1 MGTVT
6 RFGCEQGHEWV
17 AMMTEGDRRV
27 AGVLEIGEHPLCLL
41 CLRDLLLD
49 HGAGVTGTPQPLG
62 PGQYPSG
69 VVIAVP
75 NVVVA
80 QSNPLPVPPPAA
92 VGSGGLSPGFSGVDL
107 AQDEIDRLRQELK
120 GREQQLDRVRAESRA
135 FMQAEGLIRQALER
149 AQGEKLALADSVR
162 LLSADIA
169 SVRVQWWHEVREV
182 EAVLEKRWSW
192 CSGIQVKGMA
202 KQRVEELCQ
211 AAVALKGRVG
221 GLQQSVRDLKPHP
234 VTGACQGCGAARD
247 CVCAPSCWIKA
258 ALEP

>member
-6 RFGCEQGHEWV
+6 RFRCEQGHEWV

-80 QSNPLPVPPPAA
+80 QSAAPPPPAG
-92 VGSGGLSPGFSGVDL
+92 VGSGELTPGFAEVDL
-107 AQDEIDRLRQELK
+107 AQEEIDRLRQELK
-120 GREQQLDRVRAESRA
+120 GREQELDRVRAERSA

-149 AQGEKLALADSVR
+149 VQVEKLGLQDSVR
-162 LLSADIA
+162 LLNADIA
-169 SVRVQWWHEVREV
+169 SVRAQWWHEVREV

-211 AAVALKGRVG
+211 AAVTLKGRVG
-221 GLQQSVRDLKPHP
+221 GLRQSVRDLKPHP